1 MHFLYSS
8 NEGSWKILHLVEDE
22 LVYQKPILAIFRV
35 HLLYSIRHKQ
45 LGFINWTSP
54 CSPLHEE
61 DELTYQRPINS
72 NWDSSLGFKLAKK
85 TMRLTKTQIK
95 KHSNSSEINKSL
107 QIGLNLRLNFNS
119 QSSKQ
124 HNTLVG
130 CQNHQNLY
138 KKISYHLTTIEMQ
151 SKMTT
156 N

>member
-1 MHFLYSS
+1 
-8 NEGSWKILHLVEDE
+8 
-22 LVYQKPILAIFRV
+22 
-35 HLLYSIRHKQ
+35 
-45 LGFINWTSP
+45 
-54 CSPLHEE
+54 
-61 DELTYQRPINS
+61 
-72 NWDSSLGFKLAKK
+72 
-85 TMRLTKTQIK
+85 MRLTKTQIK